1 MRGRFR
7 HRGSRAAWPPEA
19 PGGDYTN
26 FDGEDEAEDSIEDL
40 GSSGGP
46 PVSKLRVNWSDQN
59 NGRLLRLCI
68 EQLRAGNYQG
78 GQMNGQD
85 YKAIAQGYFQ
95 QTGLQHDMKQ
105 IKNQISQLKST
116 YSF

>member
-1 MRGRFR
+1 MRGHFR

-26 FDGEDEAEDSIEDL
+26 LDGEDEAEDSIEDL

-68 EQLRAGNYQG
+68 
-78 GQMNGQD
+78 
-85 YKAIAQGYFQ
+85 
-95 QTGLQHDMKQ
+95 
-105 IKNQISQLKST
+105 
-116 YSF
+116 